1 MPLSNP
7 YRIPK
12 PKQDILWRGTLLQAN
27 EKGKSKLG
35 GNEIYQAVLTSTHLW
50 LWGELAIPLTTITKI
65 TTLNQGGGA
74 GIYFHQAL
82 IDQNLI
88 AHVRMEKFFF
98 FPDRKRMA
106 VFTTLLLEARENA
119 LAQTP
124 GQGSIHAVAEALR
137 SEAKCEICGDPHAA
151 LLAIGWLFSFGVVPF
166 ILEQNW
172 NPVRPYLC
180 RKHAIRTTCWHN
192 FITSLVGWLGF
203 PGIFTGPFY
212 VWKNAFQLKKTFPIS
227 LPTFLFV
234 VLCGLLVP
242 IVTLSALWIWISL
255 NVT

>member
-1 MPLSNP
+1 MPPSNP

-12 PKQDILWRGTLLQAN
+12 PKQDILWRGTLRRAN
-27 EKGKSKLG
+27 ERGKSQLG
-35 GNEIYQAVLTSTHLW
+35 CTDIYNALLTSTHLW
-50 LWGELAIPLTTITKI
+50 LWDELAIPLTTITKI
-65 TTLNQGGGA
+65 TSLNQGGGA

-106 VFTTLLLEARENA
+106 VFTTLLQEARENA
-119 LAQTP
+119 LAQAP
-124 GQGSIHAVAEALR
+124 GQGSIHAVVETLR
-137 SEAKCEICGDPHAA
+137 SEAKCEKCGDPHAA
-151 LLAIGWLFSFGVVPF
+151 LLAIGWLFSFGIFPF
-166 ILEQNW
+166 FWVQNW

-180 RKHAIRTTCWHN
+180 RKHAIRSTCWHN

-203 PGIFTGPFY
+203 PGILTGPFY

-227 LPTFLFV
+227 PPIFLLTV
-234 VLCGLLVP
+234 MCGLFVP
-242 IVTLSALWIWISL
+242 IVTISLIRRWIS
-255 NVT
+255 